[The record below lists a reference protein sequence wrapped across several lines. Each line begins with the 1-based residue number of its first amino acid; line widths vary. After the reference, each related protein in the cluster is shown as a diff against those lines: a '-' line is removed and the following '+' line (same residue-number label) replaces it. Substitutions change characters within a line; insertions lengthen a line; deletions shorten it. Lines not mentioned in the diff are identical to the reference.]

1 MIRSSALAILL
12 LAAPLGYASSSD
24 DPDGLVLLPGQGE
37 LRDRADR
44 ERAGS
49 DRLKPGGG
57 LFVSFDAD
65 TDGTIT
71 LEEVRAAI
79 PAAFAEADAN
89 ADGNLSALEQQ
100 DWAKSLPTRDDSL
113 ANPTRFDPNLDR
125 RVDLAEFTAVIES
138 LHTDYLNEE
147 TGLLQLPDLKA
158 PKKRRTRNDR
168 RGEDI
173 LQERVEAE
181 RRRPNGVQR

>member
-1 MIRSSALAILL
+1 MIRRSALAILL
-12 LAAPLGYASSSD
+12 LAAPLSHASPD

-44 ERAGS
+44 ERAGA

-57 LFVSFDAD
+57 LFVSFDTD

-71 LEEVRAAI
+71 IEEVRSAI
-79 PAAFAEADAN
+79 PAAFAAADTN
-89 ADGNLSALEQQ
+89 EDGNLSALEQQ

-138 LHTDYLNEE
+138 LHTDYSNEE
-147 TGLLQLPDLKA
+147 TGLLQLTDLKA
-158 PKKRRTRNDR
+158 SKQRRTRNDR
-168 RGEDI
+168 RAEDI
-173 LQERVEAE
+173 LEERGDTE
-181 RRRPNGVQR
+181 RRRPDRVQR

>member
-1 MIRSSALAILL
+1 MIRRSALAILL
-12 LAAPLGYASSSD
+12 LAAPLSHASGD

-44 ERAGS
+44 ERAGT

-71 LEEVRAAI
+71 IEEVRAAI
-79 PAAFAEADAN
+79 PAAFATADQN
-89 ADGNLSALEQQ
+89 EDGNLSALEQQ
-100 DWAKSLPTRDDSL
+100 DWARSLPTRDDSL

-125 RVDLAEFTAVIES
+125 RVDLAEFAAVIES
-138 LHTDYLNEE
+138 LHTDYRNEE
-147 TGLLQLPDLKA
+147 TGLLQLTDLKA
-158 PKKRRTRNDR
+158 PKQRLTRNDR
-168 RGEDI
+168 RGENI
-173 LQERVEAE
+173 LEERSEAE
-181 RRRPNGVQR
+181 RRRRERIQR

>member
-1 MIRSSALAILL
+1 MIRTLAIAALVSALPFGSAI
-12 LAAPLGYASSSD
+12 AD

-37 LRDRADR
+37 LRERADR
-44 ERAGS
+44 ERAGA

-57 LFVSFDAD
+57 LFVSFDED

-79 PAAFAEADAN
+79 PTAFAAADAN
-89 ADGNLSALEQQ
+89 EDGNLSALEQQ

-125 RVDLAEFTAVIES
+125 RVDLAEFTAVIEG
-138 LHTDYLNEE
+138 LHADYVNED
-147 TGLLQLPDLKA
+147 TGLLQLADLKA
-158 PKKRRTRNDR
+158 PKERRTRRDR
-168 RGEDI
+168 LGDAI
-173 LQERVEAE
+173 LQERADAE
-181 RRRPNGVQR
+181 RRQRERVQQ